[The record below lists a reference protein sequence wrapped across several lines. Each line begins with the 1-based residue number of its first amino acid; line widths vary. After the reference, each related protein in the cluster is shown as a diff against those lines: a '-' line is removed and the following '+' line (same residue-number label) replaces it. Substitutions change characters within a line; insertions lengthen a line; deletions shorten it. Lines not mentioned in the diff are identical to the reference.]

1 MLEDLKIRPEY
12 DGFLFLAEAAR
23 NPPVLRPHHH
33 VELEINLVVRGS
45 VTYVAEG
52 RRYTFAQRTL
62 LWFFPAQEHQL
73 VDRTADAQY
82 YVAVFKPAL
91 ISRSCQS
98 PAYEGLKRK
107 DHPEGVLNTVLEPES
122 HDLMRKTMD
131 SLMEG
136 SLDPD
141 ILNREA
147 GYGYQSNFV
156 YRHADPDGLNAG
168 LHHLLLLSWRC
179 RENGRALSRPVAL
192 HPCVR
197 RALGHLAQDEEM
209 GSLNDLAH
217 ACGVSPAYLSRL
229 FARQMGQTLNQYRN
243 ALRIGR
249 FWEALAKPARP
260 TLTEA
265 VYAAGF
271 GSYAQFYKVFRQT
284 YGTGPRDSLR
294 TPPPPGQD
302 PDF

>member
-1 MLEDLKIRPEY
+1 MLENLKLSPGY
-12 DGFLFLAEAAR
+12 DGFLFLAESVR

-33 VELEINLVVRGS
+33 VELEINLVVQGTI
-45 VTYVAEG
+45 TYVADG
-52 RRYTFAQRTL
+52 RRYTFGQRTL

-73 VDRTADAQY
+73 VDRTPDARY

-91 ISRSCQS
+91 IRRSCRGS
-98 PAYEGLKRK
+98 AYAGLKRQS
-107 DHPEGVLNTVLEPES
+107 HPDGVLNTVLEPES
-122 HDLMRKTMD
+122 YDLMKKTMD
-131 SLMEG
+131 ALMEG

-168 LHHLLLLSWRC
+168 LHHLLLLSWRS
-179 RENGRALSRPVAL
+179 RESGRVLSRPVAL

-197 RALGHLAQDEEM
+197 RALAHLAAEADPV
-209 GSLNDLAH
+209 DLPTLAR

-229 FARQMGQTLNQYRN
+229 FARQMGQPLSQYRN
-243 ALRIGR
+243 ALRLGR
-249 FWEALAKPARP
+249 FWEAMARP
-260 TLTEA
+260 DRPTVTEA

-271 GSYAQFYKVFRQT
+271 GSYAQFYKVYRQA
-284 YGTGPRDSLR
+284 YGSGPRASVR
-294 TPPPPGQD
+294 AGVKETN
-302 PDF
+302 